1 MLISQPFREFDLL
14 PQRLRHIRWIGG
26 GSGAGKSTVARLL
39 AEEYGLYLYQ
49 CDETQSAH
57 TARSNTVDHPML
69 HMFLAMTM
77 DERWVKRTP
86 EEMFHTFHGFHG
98 EGFGLILEDLLG
110 LPTDVPV
117 LVEGYKLLP
126 RLVAPL
132 LSHPDHA
139 VWLIPTPEWRL
150 TALSQRGSLWS
161 IAGRTSD
168 PETALANLLARDA
181 LYTEEVKRQA
191 AALQLNL
198 IEVSGSV
205 SIDELATRVAQCLG
219 IRHH

>member
-1 MLISQPFREFDLL
+1 MSHSSREFDIS

-39 AEEYGLYLYQ
+39 AEEDGLHLYQ
-49 CDETQSAH
+49 CDDTQSAH
-57 TARSNTVDHPML
+57 TARSNAADHPML
-69 HMFLAMTM
+69 HLFLAMTM

-98 EGFGLILEDLLG
+98 EGFGLILEDLLD

-132 LSHPDHA
+132 LSRPDQA
-139 VWLIPTPEWRL
+139 VWLIPTAEWRL
-150 TALSQRGSLWS
+150 TALCRRGSLWS

-181 LYTEEVKRQA
+181 LYTEEVRRQA
-191 AALQLNL
+191 AALQLTL
-198 IEVSGSV
+198 IEVSGSA
-205 SIDELATRVAQCLG
+205 SIDELVTRVAQCLG
-219 IRHH
+219 IRR